1 MKKGNKKQ
9 QSSSMKEKLLQA
21 KNGPLI
27 RKGHIPFRLNFLF
40 LVIFLLFVILII
52 RLGNLQIVNSEK
64 WSEEITSGTVTTIKQ
79 STPRGSIYDAK
90 GNLLAGNQ
98 ANAAITFTRTSSM
111 SAEDLLATATKLNK
125 YIDVSVDDRL
135 TERDL
140 KDFYLAH
147 TKNLEAAQ
155 KKLSAKEQLLS
166 SSEQYSKMIEDVSE
180 DQLNFNEEQLKIA
193 TIFTKLNAGENL
205 KTTYV
210 KNEDVTDEELAT
222 VAEHASELAGVSTG
236 TDWSRQVN
244 TTSAA
249 LKSIIG
255 TVSTSAQGL
264 PAEDAEEYLKK
275 GYFSNDRVGTSYLE
289 KQYESV
295 LQGMKSEYEITMN
308 NKGTIESTKEVSAGS
323 KGSNLKLTIDS
334 AFQEKLDSIVKTNY
348 QQLINSG
355 AAQYSDGIYAVAM
368 NPKTGSILGISGYY
382 HQANSKEIQ
391 QNAIG
396 VFQAAV
402 VPGSAIKAAT
412 ITTGWDNKVISGNQV
427 ILDQPIYL
435 QGSAAKASIFN
446 PTGSNNRYINAAK
459 ALEISSNSYMIQIA
473 LKLMGINYQGG
484 YISIPAI
491 SDQTKAYEELR
502 AGFAQY
508 GLGVK
513 TGVDIPNEQ
522 TGESPAVSTLSESN
536 GDGAKVLD
544 LAFGQFDTYTPLQM
558 VQYISA
564 IANGGERV
572 EPHFVEGVYN
582 NDENGNLGTLKE
594 SIATKVL
601 NKIDITSDELQ
612 ILKDGLYDVVHG
624 TDAYTTARPLAS
636 TKMTVSAKT
645 GTAETSITTES
656 GQLVELNN
664 HNAVVYGPTDD
675 PEIAIA
681 VMVPKIKQTDTTYPN
696 LVISKQI
703 MDAYYDMY
711 MAK

>member
-1 MKKGNKKQ
+1 
-9 QSSSMKEKLLQA
+9 
-21 KNGPLI
+21 
-27 RKGHIPFRLNFLF
+27 
-40 LVIFLLFVILII
+40 
-52 RLGNLQIVNSEK
+52 
-64 WSEEITSGTVTTIKQ
+64 
-79 STPRGSIYDAK
+79 
-90 GNLLAGNQ
+90 
-98 ANAAITFTRTSSM
+98 
-111 SAEDLLATATKLNK
+111 
-125 YIDVSVDDRL
+125 
-135 TERDL
+135 
-140 KDFYLAH
+140 
-147 TKNLEAAQ
+147 
-155 KKLSAKEQLLS
+155 
-166 SSEQYSKMIEDVSE
+166 
-180 DQLNFNEEQLKIA
+180 
-193 TIFTKLNAGENL
+193 
-205 KTTYV
+205 
-210 KNEDVTDEELAT
+210 
-222 VAEHASELAGVSTG
+222 
-236 TDWSRQVN
+236 
-244 TTSAA
+244 
-249 LKSIIG
+249 
-255 TVSTSAQGL
+255 
-264 PAEDAEEYLKK
+264 
-275 GYFSNDRVGTSYLE
+275 
-289 KQYESV
+289 
-295 LQGMKSEYEITMN
+295 
-308 NKGTIESTKEVSAGS
+308 
-323 KGSNLKLTIDS
+323 
-334 AFQEKLDSIVKTNY
+334 
-348 QQLINSG
+348 
-355 AAQYSDGIYAVAM
+355 M
-368 NPKTGSILGISGYY
+368 NPKTGAILGLSGYY

-412 ITTGWDNKVISGNQV
+412 ITTGWDHKVISGNQV

-435 QGSAAKASIFN
+435 QGSPTKASIFN
-446 PTGSNNRYINAAK
+446 PTGSNNRYIDAAK

-473 LKLMGINYQGG
+473 LRLLGITYQGG
-484 YISIPAI
+484 TISIPAI

-522 TGESPAVSTLSESN
+522 TGESPDVSTLSESN
-536 GDGAKVLD
+536 GDGAKILD

-624 TDAYTTARPLAS
+624 TDAYTTARSLAS

-696 LVISKQI
+696 LVIAKQI
-703 MDAYYDMY
+703 MDAYHDMY

>member
-1 MKKGNKKQ
+1 
-9 QSSSMKEKLLQA
+9 
-21 KNGPLI
+21 
-27 RKGHIPFRLNFLF
+27 
-40 LVIFLLFVILII
+40 
-52 RLGNLQIVNSEK
+52 
-64 WSEEITSGTVTTIKQ
+64 
-79 STPRGSIYDAK
+79 
-90 GNLLAGNQ
+90 
-98 ANAAITFTRTSSM
+98 M

-289 KQYESV
+289 RQYESV
-295 LQGMKSEYEITMN
+295 LQGTKSEYEITMN

-368 NPKTGSILGISGYY
+368 NPKTGAILGISGYY

-435 QGSAAKASIFN
+435 QGSAVKASIFN

-536 GDGAKVLD
+536 GDGGKVLD

-582 NDENGNLGTLKE
+582 NDENGNLHNWWTEEDLTQFQSLAQAMIDEFDGIDFAGGKVNHKCLQSYGHVINPYLKMPVN
-594 SIATKVL
+594 IPY
-601 NKIDITSDELQ
+601 TS
-612 ILKDGLYDVVHG
+612 
-624 TDAYTTARPLAS
+624 
-636 TKMTVSAKT
+636 
-645 GTAETSITTES
+645 
-656 GQLVELNN
+656 
-664 HNAVVYGPTDD
+664 
-675 PEIAIA
+675 
-681 VMVPKIKQTDTTYPN
+681 
-696 LVISKQI
+696 
-703 MDAYYDMY
+703 
-711 MAK
+711 

>member
-1 MKKGNKKQ
+1 MKNGKKQ
-9 QSSSMKEKLLQA
+9 SQSTSIKEKLNKA
-21 KNGPLI
+21 KSGAAVK
-27 RKGHIPFRLNFLF
+27 RGHIPFRLNFLF
-40 LVIFLLFVILII
+40 LVIFVLFVALIV

-64 WSEEITSGTVTTIKQ
+64 WDQQIKAATVTTIKQ

-98 ANAAITFTRTSSM
+98 ANAAITFTRMSSM
-111 SAEDLLATATKLNK
+111 SADDLLKIATKLNQF
-125 YIDVSVDDRL
+125 IDVPVDDKL

-140 KDFYLAH
+140 KDFYLADSKH
-147 TKNLEAAQ
+147 LEAAQ
-155 KKLSAKEQLLS
+155 KKLSVKEQLLS
-166 SSEQYSKMIEDVSE
+166 SSEQYSLMIKNVSKDE
-180 DQLNFNEEQLKIA
+180 LNFNEEQQKIA
-193 TIFTKLNAGENL
+193 TIFTRLNAGQNL
-205 KTTYV
+205 KTTFI
-210 KNEDVTDEELAT
+210 KNEGVTDEELAT

-244 TTSAA
+244 TTNDA

-255 TVSTSAQGL
+255 TVSTSKQGL
-264 PAEDAEEYLKK
+264 PAEEAEDYLKQ

-289 KQYESV
+289 KQYESQ
-295 LQGMKSEYEITMN
+295 LQGTKSEYKVTIN
-308 NKGTIESTKEVSAGS
+308 NKGSIESTKEISAGS
-323 KGSNLKLTIDS
+323 KGNNLKLTIDS
-334 AFQEKLDSIVKTNY
+334 AFQEKFDSIVKTNY
-348 QQLINSG
+348 QQLIDSG
-355 AAQYSDGIYAVAM
+355 AAQYSNGIYAVAM
-368 NPKTGSILGISGYY
+368 NPKTGAILGISGYY
-382 HQANSKEIQ
+382 HQANSKEMQ

-396 VFQAAV
+396 VFQAAI

-427 ILDQPIYL
+427 MLDQPIYL
-435 QGSAAKASIFN
+435 QGSPAKASIFN
-446 PTGSNNRYINAAK
+446 PTGSNNRYIDAAK

-473 LKLMGINYQGG
+473 LRLLGITYQGG
-484 YISIPAI
+484 TISIPSI

-513 TGVDIPNEQ
+513 TGVDIPNEE
-522 TGESPAVSTLSESN
+522 TGESPAVSSLSETN
-536 GDGAKVLD
+536 GDGGKVLD

-564 IANGGERV
+564 IANGGSRV
-572 EPHFVEGVYN
+572 EPHFVEGIYN
-582 NDENGNLGTLKE
+582 NDANGNLGELKE

-601 NKIDITSDELQ
+601 NKIDITSDEMA
-612 ILKDGLYDVVHG
+612 ILKQGLYDVVHG
-624 TDAYTTARPLAS
+624 NDPFTTARPLAS

-645 GTAETSITTES
+645 GTAETSVTTES

-675 PEIAIA
+675 PEIAVAI
-681 VMVPKIKQTDTTYPN
+681 MVPKIKQTDTTYPN
-696 LVISKQI
+696 LVIAKQI

-711 MAK
+711 LAK